1 MIKVIRTS
9 PPDTL
14 DLENRNSLGAI
25 ELKDAIEHFSK
36 GSGKFDFKVYK
47 RKEVKEALKKMFYDK
62 CAYCEAS
69 IEPVTYGDIEHFRP
83 KSAYQQDSLEPLVYP
98 GYYWLA
104 MDWNNLL
111 LACDK
116 CNRTYKKNF
125 FPIVSESKRNK
136 SHSDDLNEDPLLLNP
151 CDEDFEPSNHIC
163 FRESGEVYSPEGE
176 GSKGYVS
183 IETYGL
189 YNKILTEKRRELAV
203 EIADRKTQISTN
215 MKTIAFIL
223 RSPRNTDSKEVIEAN
238 IKDLELNYNK
248 LIRATSSAAPY
259 SGMARQLTNTF
270 FEEYKIGIE
279 KFLTITKELIK

>member
-9 PPDTL
+9 PPDAL
-14 DLENRNSLGAI
+14 DLENINSLGAI

-36 GSGKFDFKVYK
+36 TSGKFDFKVYK
-47 RKEVKEALKKMFYDK
+47 RKEVKEALKKMFNDK

-83 KSAYQQDSLEPLVYP
+83 KSAYQQGKTEPLVYP

-116 CNRTYKKNF
+116 CNRTYKKNL
-125 FPIVSESKRNK
+125 FPIVSESRRNK
-136 SHSDDLNEDPLLLNP
+136 THSCDLNEEPLLLNP
-151 CDEDFEPSNHIC
+151 CDEDFEPIIHIR
-163 FRESGEVYSPEGE
+163 FRESGEVYSPEGK
-176 GSKGYVS
+176 GSKGYIT

-215 MKTIAFIL
+215 LKTIEFIL
-223 RSPRNTDSKEVIEAN
+223 RFPRSTGSKEVIELN
-238 IKDLELNYNK
+238 IKDLELNYNR

-259 SGMARQLTNTF
+259 SEMATQLTNKF
-270 FEEYKIGIE
+270 FEEYKSVIE
-279 KFLTITKELIK
+279 NFLAVSKKLIK

>member
-1 MIKVIRTS
+1 MIKVKRTS

-14 DLENRNSLGAI
+14 DLENINSLGAI
-25 ELKDAIEHFSK
+25 ELKDAIDHFSK
-36 GSGKFDFKVYK
+36 GSDKFDFKVYK
-47 RKEVKEALKKMFYDK
+47 RKEVKEALKKMFNDK

-69 IEPVTYGDIEHFRP
+69 IEPVSYGDIEHFRP
-83 KSAYQQDSLEPLVYP
+83 KSAYQQGRLEPLIYP

-116 CNRTYKKNF
+116 CNRTYKKNI
-125 FPIVSESKRNK
+125 FPLVSESRRNK
-136 SHSDDLNEDPLLLNP
+136 SHSHVLIEEPLLLNP
-151 CDEDFEPSNHIC
+151 CDEGFEPSNHIC
-163 FRESGEVYSPEGE
+163 FRERGEVYSPEGK

-203 EIADRKTQISTN
+203 DIADRKTQILNN
-215 MKTIAFIL
+215 MKTIEFIL
-223 RSPRNTDSKEVIEAN
+223 HFPRTTESKKLIELN
-238 IKDLELNYNK
+238 IKDLETNYNK

-259 SGMARQLTNTF
+259 SGMATQLTNKF
-270 FEEYKIGIE
+270 FEEYKVVIE
-279 KFLTITKELIK
+279 KFLTVSKNFIK